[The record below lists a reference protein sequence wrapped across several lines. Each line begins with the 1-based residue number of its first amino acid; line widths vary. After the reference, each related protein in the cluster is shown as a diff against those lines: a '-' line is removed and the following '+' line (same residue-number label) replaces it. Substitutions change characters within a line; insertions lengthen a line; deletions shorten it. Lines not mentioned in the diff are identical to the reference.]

1 MMKQQYIAH
10 FTELTGGDL
19 WRVGGKGANLGE
31 MSGAG
36 FPVPEGFC
44 VTTAAFQ
51 TFMDSCPQKD
61 ELYGWLAD
69 LPADDVEAVRVVG
82 QKIRHILGQLALPA
96 EVETELFAAW
106 QSLGEQH
113 SYAVRSSATAEDLP
127 SASFAGQQDTYLN
140 VRGAEMLREKVRD
153 CWVSLFT
160 DRAILYRQQNQFDHH
175 QVALSVVVQ
184 RMVQPQVS
192 GIMFTAD
199 PITGHRHLVAIDAS
213 FGLGE
218 ALVSGLVSADLYQVD
233 KRTKVI
239 VKQQIGDKQLA
250 IYSRPEGGV
259 ERVELTGE
267 ERTRASLTPT
277 QLVALAEL
285 GTKIESHYKQPQD
298 IEWCIENE
306 QIYIVQS
313 RPITSLYPLPK
324 PLPTDEAI
332 HLYLSFGHIQV
343 MTDPMHV
350 MAQSIFQTAL
360 PFGRNGKWL
369 NPYIKAA
376 GGRLFIE
383 LTPLLRH
390 PVTRRMAL
398 AFLPLVDPLIAQAMA
413 EVSQRPAFLAQG
425 ERAQLMDVVRFMA
438 PLWQRVI
445 TTFWSGQPE
454 KAVQKVAE
462 IGQALVQRVQNNV
475 QQAPAGKAR
484 LEAVRHELYGMFMPF
499 IRQLL
504 PEIVPGMLGLGL
516 LTRFTKSFARPGELA
531 AVGRGLVGNVTT
543 EMDMAVGDLAD
554 AARSCPA
561 LVAHLG
567 RTDLSAAELIQT
579 AAQIPGSEP
588 FCQAWQQF
596 MALYGMRGPS
606 EIDISRNRWAE
617 DPTPLLQVVVG
628 NLQHGEPGKHRLH
641 HQQLKQE
648 GEAALERLTQGA
660 NFGFWGSWRS
670 RWVQRLG
677 RNFRGRMAVRE
688 HPKYFLIQI
697 LWLFKQA
704 ILEAG
709 GLLVAAGRLD
719 RPEDV
724 WHFTIHELTDYFDQS
739 TVDLRPLVAQRQAE
753 KERFAHLTPPRVL
766 TSEGE
771 AVVVAY
777 KPANLPAG
785 ALMGNP
791 VSAGV
796 VEGIAHVVIDPHKEV
811 LSPGEILVAPFT
823 DPGWTPLFINAA
835 GVVIEVGGL
844 MTHGSVVAREYGI
857 PAVVGVLEATKKIKT
872 GQRIRVH
879 GEAGYVEFLEE
890 VLSAE

>member
-1 MMKQQYIAH
+1 MEQYVAH
-10 FTELTGGDL
+10 FRELTAADL
-19 WRVGGKGANLGE
+19 LRVGGKGANLGE
-31 MSGAG
+31 MSAAG

-51 TFMDSCPQKD
+51 TFMASCPQK
-61 ELYGWLAD
+61 EQLYHWLAD

-82 QKIRHILGQLALPA
+82 QKIRHILGQLPLPA
-96 EVETELFAAW
+96 EVEAELLTAW

-127 SASFAGQQDTYLN
+127 TASFAGQQDTYLN

-160 DRAILYRQQNQFDHH
+160 DRAILYRQQNQFDHQ

-199 PITGHRHLVAIDAS
+199 PITGHRYLVSIDAS

-218 ALVSGLVSADLYQVD
+218 ALVSGLVTADLYQVD
-233 KRTKVI
+233 KRTKAI

-250 IYSRPEGGV
+250 IYPRPEGGV

-267 ERTRASLTPT
+267 ERTRPSLTPA
-277 QLVALAEL
+277 QVVALAEI
-285 GTKIESHYKQPQD
+285 GAKIESHYKQSQD
-298 IEWCIENE
+298 IEWCLENE

-324 PLPTDEAI
+324 PLPTDEAL

-350 MAQSIFQTAL
+350 LAQSIFQTAL

-390 PVTRRMAL
+390 PLTRKIAL
-398 AFLPLVDPLIAQAMA
+398 NFLPLVDPLIAEAMR
-413 EVSQRPAFLAQG
+413 EVSARPEFLAQG
-425 ERAQLMDVVRFMA
+425 ERVKLTAVGQFMW
-438 PLWQRVI
+438 PLLQR
-445 TTFWSGQPE
+445 TLANFWADQPE
-454 KAVQKVAE
+454 QAAQKVTE
-462 IGQALVQRVQNNV
+462 IGQKMVQQVQNSLH
-475 QQAPAGKAR
+475 QAPAGKAR
-484 LEAVRHELYGMFMPF
+484 LEALRHELYGMFFPLM
-499 IRQLL
+499 RQML
-504 PEIVPGMLGLGL
+504 PEIIPGMISMGL
-516 LTRFTKSFARPGELA
+516 LTYFTKALARPGELA

-554 AARSCPA
+554 SARSCPA

-567 RTDLSAAELIQT
+567 RTDIPAAELLQT
-579 AAQIPGSEP
+579 AATIPGSEP

-628 NLQHGEPGKHRLH
+628 NLQHGEPGKHRVH

-648 GEAALERLTQGA
+648 GEAALERLAQGA
-660 NFGFWGSWRS
+660 NVGFWGSWRS
-670 RWVQRLG
+670 RLVQRLG

-724 WHFTIHELTDYFDQS
+724 WHFTIHELTDYLGEPQG
-739 TVDLRPLVAQRQAE
+739 DLRPLVAQRQAE

-835 GVVIEVGGL
+835 GVVLEVGGL

-857 PAVVGVLEATKKIKT
+857 PAVVGVLEATKKIQT
-872 GQRIRVH
+872 GQKIRVH
-879 GEAGYVEFLEE
+879 GEAGYVEFLEDGE
-890 VLSAE
+890 KS